1 MAGGGPLRSLNPMA
15 TGLSLLQ
22 LIERLFADPDAAA
35 AFADAPDSYL
45 AEHGLG
51 ELSGADIH
59 DALSLGFDSVP
70 VSVAARL
77 AVPDEVGDG
86 SAGNVLGGLLLDS
99 APAGLEFDD
108 GPAAGDLDFGL
119 GDLELDLGGTV
130 GAAAEDVDDELS
142 DIDVDGDVSLDG
154 PAGPAFG
161 GGAGSDV
168 DGGDPLS
175 DIDDPSLQED
185 DTFDDGED
193 LM

>member
-1 MAGGGPLRSLNPMA
+1 MA

-86 SAGNVLGGLLLDS
+86 SGGDVLGGLLLDS
-99 APAGLEFDD
+99 APDGLEADS
-108 GPAAGDLDFGL
+108 PAAGDLDFGL
-119 GDLELDLGGTV
+119 GDLDLDLGGSAGGEAV
-130 GAAAEDVDDELS
+130 AQGDEMS
-142 DIDVDGDVSLDG
+142 DIDGDDAGAGGSGVLSLDG

-185 DTFDDGED
+185 ASFDDGED